1 MYNVFRLI
9 MFGVEGKFRMD
20 KIYMVLLLLMII
32 PILICIRY
40 ARKIKSDVAASIV
53 KCLVFAI
60 ITILSNGL
68 FVFSIDET
76 FAYLMEA
83 LYLFSIDMVLI
94 YILQYSQQY
103 TMVFNEISPFRTGCF
118 IVAYLDGISL
128 FANTFLHNIFTLN
141 KVSYM
146 NYELFHIGTKSVF
159 YHLHFVFA
167 FCLVFCIIASF
178 ITKITRIPYFYR
190 KKYFPILVVICVI
203 LVLNVVCDLSE
214 FPVDLSLPFFVFA
227 AILICYLS
235 LYRSPKE
242 LVDKTLSIVVTEMNN
257 MVICFDINNECVYA
271 NDRALEMF
279 RISEGS
285 LQAVSEYAKAWLA
298 ENDIENRDSLEWSDQ
313 KIIDN
318 KIHYFDIEY
327 RKLFDQK
334 KEYIGFFLNL
344 VDNTEKHLAL
354 EQERYLATHDTL
366 TGLYNK
372 SHFAVKSAE
381 ILKSH
386 PDEEW
391 LLLSSNIKDFKLI
404 NDLFGMEK
412 GNAMLKMEA
421 GLLKERCHDGIV
433 YGRIGGDKFAICMPK
448 ARFQEE
454 YFTDAIQTMGQVF
467 NNDLYHLHIYI
478 GVYEITDINED
489 ISIMCDKANLAI
501 KTLNENYARSIAYY
515 NDTILN
521 NTILEKQLVGDFDQ
535 ALKEKQFCM
544 YLQPQMT
551 SEGKMLGAEALVR
564 WQHPKRGLIFPG
576 DFIEVFEKTGLIY
589 RLDRFIWELAV
600 QKLARWQ
607 QEGHS
612 DLYISV
618 NISTKDFYYMNV
630 YETITAF
637 VEKYRIIPSTLK
649 LEITETAIM
658 TGTAGELDM
667 IEQFREYGFQV
678 EIDDFGSGYSSFN
691 TLKDMDVDVLK
702 IDMGFL
708 RTSKPENLEKSM
720 SILNMIISLSK
731 TLGLSV
737 VTEGVE
743 TKEQVVK
750 LSQMGCGIYQGYY
763 FSKPIPVEEFEKRYM

>member
-1 MYNVFRLI
+1 MYNIFELI
-9 MFGVEGKFRMD
+9 MFGVEEKFRMD

-118 IVAYLDGISL
+118 IVAYLDGIFL
-128 FANTFLHNIFTLN
+128 FTNTFLHNVFTLN

-214 FPVDLSLPFFVFA
+214 FPADLSLPFFVFA

-279 RISEGS
+279 CTSEGS
-285 LQAVSEYAKAWLA
+285 LQAVSEYVKAWLA
-298 ENDIENRDSLEWSDQ
+298 ENDIESRDSLEWSDQ
-313 KIIDN
+313 KTIDN
-318 KIHYFDIEY
+318 EIHYFDIEY

-412 GNAMLKMEA
+412 GNEVLKMEA
-421 GLLKERCHDGIV
+421 GLLKEKCRDGIV

-630 YETITAF
+630 YETITAL

-658 TGTAGELDM
+658 TGNAGELDM
-667 IEQFREYGFQV
+667 IEQFRKYGFQV

-750 LSQMGCGIYQGYY
+750 LTRMGCGIYQGYY

>member
-1 MYNVFRLI
+1 
-9 MFGVEGKFRMD
+9 MFGVEEKFRMD
-20 KIYMVLLLLMII
+20 KIYMVLLVLMII

-412 GNAMLKMEA
+412 GNEVLKMEA
-421 GLLKERCHDGIV
+421 GLLKERCRDGIV

-489 ISIMCDKANLAI
+489 ISIMCDKANFAI

-630 YETITAF
+630 YETITAL

-750 LSQMGCGIYQGYY
+750 LTQMGCRIYQGYY

>member
-1 MYNVFRLI
+1 
-9 MFGVEGKFRMD
+9 MD
-20 KIYMVLLLLMII
+20 KIYMVLLLMMII

-40 ARKIKSDVAASIV
+40 ARKIKSDVAVSIV

-83 LYLFSIDMVLI
+83 LYLFSYDMVLI

-128 FANTFLHNIFTLN
+128 FTNTFFHNVFTLN

-146 NYELFHIGTKSVF
+146 NYELFHIGTKYVF
-159 YHLHFVFA
+159 FHLHFVFA
-167 FCLVFCIIASF
+167 FCLVLCIIASF

-279 RISEGS
+279 CTSEGS
-285 LQAVSEYAKAWLA
+285 LQAVSEYVKAWLA
-298 ENDIENRDSLEWSDQ
+298 ENDIESRDSLEWSDQ
-313 KIIDN
+313 KTIDN
-318 KIHYFDIEY
+318 EIHYFDIEY

-412 GNAMLKMEA
+412 GNEVLKMEA
-421 GLLKERCHDGIV
+421 GLLKERCRDGIV
-433 YGRIGGDKFAICMPK
+433 YGRIGGDKFAVCMPK

-489 ISIMCDKANLAI
+489 ISIMCDKANFAI

-564 WQHPKRGLIFPG
+564 WQHPKRGLIFLG

-630 YETITAF
+630 YETITAL

-750 LSQMGCGIYQGYY
+750 LTQMGCRIYQGYY

>member
-1 MYNVFRLI
+1 MYNVFGLI

-203 LVLNVVCDLSE
+203 LVLNVVCDLFE

-589 RLDRFIWELAV
+589 WLDRFIWELAV

-607 QEGHS
+607 QEGRS

-630 YETITAF
+630 YETITAL

>member
-1 MYNVFRLI
+1 
-9 MFGVEGKFRMD
+9 MD

-40 ARKIKSDVAASIV
+40 ARKIKSDVAVSIV

-83 LYLFSIDMVLI
+83 LYLFSYDMVLI

-128 FANTFLHNIFTLN
+128 FTNTFFHNVFTLN

-146 NYELFHIGTKSVF
+146 NYELFHIGTKYAF

-167 FCLVFCIIASF
+167 FCLVLCIIASF

-279 RISEGS
+279 RTSEGS
-285 LQAVSEYAKAWLA
+285 LQAVSEYVKAWLA
-298 ENDIENRDSLEWSDQ
+298 ENDIESRDSLEWSDQ
-313 KIIDN
+313 KTIDN
-318 KIHYFDIEY
+318 EIHYFDIEY

-372 SHFAVKSAE
+372 SHFALKSAE

-391 LLLSSNIKDFKLI
+391 LLISSNIKDFKLI

-412 GNAMLKMEA
+412 GNEVLKMEA
-421 GLLKERCHDGIV
+421 GLLKERCRDGIV
-433 YGRIGGDKFAICMPK
+433 YGRIGGDKFAVCMPK

-489 ISIMCDKANLAI
+489 ISIMCDKANFAI

-630 YETITAF
+630 YETITAL

-667 IEQFREYGFQV
+667 IEQFRKYGFQV

-743 TKEQVVK
+743 TKDQVVK
-750 LSQMGCGIYQGYY
+750 LTQMGCRIYQGYY

>member
-1 MYNVFRLI
+1 
-9 MFGVEGKFRMD
+9 MD

-40 ARKIKSDVAASIV
+40 ARKIKSDVAVSIV

-83 LYLFSIDMVLI
+83 LYLFSYDMVLI

-128 FANTFLHNIFTLN
+128 FANTFFHNVFTLN

-167 FCLVFCIIASF
+167 FCLVLCTIASF

-279 RISEGS
+279 CTSEGS
-285 LQAVSEYAKAWLA
+285 LQAVSEYVKAWLA
-298 ENDIENRDSLEWSDQ
+298 ENDIESRDSLEWSDQ
-313 KIIDN
+313 KTIDN
-318 KIHYFDIEY
+318 EIHYFDIEY

-412 GNAMLKMEA
+412 GNEVLKMEA
-421 GLLKERCHDGIV
+421 GLLKERCRDGIV
-433 YGRIGGDKFAICMPK
+433 YGRIGGDKFAVCMPK

-489 ISIMCDKANLAI
+489 ISIMCDKANFAI

-630 YETITAF
+630 YETITAL

-667 IEQFREYGFQV
+667 IEQFRKYGFQV

-743 TKEQVVK
+743 TKDQVVK
-750 LSQMGCGIYQGYY
+750 LTQMGCRIYQGYY

>member
-1 MYNVFRLI
+1 
-9 MFGVEGKFRMD
+9 
-20 KIYMVLLLLMII
+20 
-32 PILICIRY
+32 
-40 ARKIKSDVAASIV
+40 
-53 KCLVFAI
+53 
-60 ITILSNGL
+60 
-68 FVFSIDET
+68 
-76 FAYLMEA
+76 
-83 LYLFSIDMVLI
+83 
-94 YILQYSQQY
+94 
-103 TMVFNEISPFRTGCF
+103 
-118 IVAYLDGISL
+118 
-128 FANTFLHNIFTLN
+128 
-141 KVSYM
+141 M

-167 FCLVFCIIASF
+167 FCLVLCTIASF

-279 RISEGS
+279 CTSEGS
-285 LQAVSEYAKAWLA
+285 LQAVSEYVKAWLA
-298 ENDIENRDSLEWSDQ
+298 ENDIESRDSLEWSDQ
-313 KIIDN
+313 KTIDN
-318 KIHYFDIEY
+318 EIHYFDIEY

-412 GNAMLKMEA
+412 GNEVLKMEA
-421 GLLKERCHDGIV
+421 GLLKERCRDGIV
-433 YGRIGGDKFAICMPK
+433 YGRIGGDKFAVCMPK

-489 ISIMCDKANLAI
+489 ISIMCDKANFAI

-630 YETITAF
+630 YETITAL

-667 IEQFREYGFQV
+667 IEQFRKYGFQV

-743 TKEQVVK
+743 TKDQVVK
-750 LSQMGCGIYQGYY
+750 LTQMGCRIYQGYY

>member
-1 MYNVFRLI
+1 MYNVFGLI

-203 LVLNVVCDLSE
+203 LVLNVVCDLFE

-630 YETITAF
+630 YETITAL

>member
-1 MYNVFRLI
+1 MYNVFGLI

-412 GNAMLKMEA
+412 GNAVLKMEA
-421 GLLKERCHDGIV
+421 VLLKERCHDGIV

-630 YETITAF
+630 YETITAL

>member
-1 MYNVFRLI
+1 
-9 MFGVEGKFRMD
+9 MD

-40 ARKIKSDVAASIV
+40 ARKIKSDVAVSIV

-83 LYLFSIDMVLI
+83 LYLFSYDMVLI

-128 FANTFLHNIFTLN
+128 FTNTFFHNVFTLN

-146 NYELFHIGTKSVF
+146 NYELFHIGTKYVF
-159 YHLHFVFA
+159 FHLHFVFA
-167 FCLVFCIIASF
+167 FCLVLCIIASF

-279 RISEGS
+279 RTSEGS
-285 LQAVSEYAKAWLA
+285 LQAVSEYVKAWLA
-298 ENDIENRDSLEWSDQ
+298 ENDIESRDSLEWSDQ
-313 KIIDN
+313 KTIDN
-318 KIHYFDIEY
+318 EIHYFDIEY

-372 SHFAVKSAE
+372 SHFALKSAE

-391 LLLSSNIKDFKLI
+391 LLISSNIKDFKLI

-412 GNAMLKMEA
+412 GNEVLKMEA
-421 GLLKERCHDGIV
+421 GLLKERCRDGIV

-448 ARFQEE
+448 ARLQEE

-535 ALKEKQFCM
+535 ALEEKQFCM

-630 YETITAF
+630 YETITAL

-750 LSQMGCGIYQGYY
+750 LTQMGCRIYQGYY

>member
-9 MFGVEGKFRMD
+9 MFGVEGKSRMD

-630 YETITAF
+630 YETITAL

>member
-159 YHLHFVFA
+159 YHLHFFFA
-167 FCLVFCIIASF
+167 FCFVFCIIASF

-630 YETITAF
+630 YETITAL

>member
-1 MYNVFRLI
+1 MYNVFELI
-9 MFGVEGKFRMD
+9 MFGVEEKFRMD

-40 ARKIKSDVAASIV
+40 ARKIKSDVAVSIV
-53 KCLVFAI
+53 KCLVSAI

-83 LYLFSIDMVLI
+83 LYLFSYDMVLI

-128 FANTFLHNIFTLN
+128 FANTFLHNVFTLN

-167 FCLVFCIIASF
+167 FCLVLCTIASF

-279 RISEGS
+279 CTSEGS
-285 LQAVSEYAKAWLA
+285 LQAVSEYVKAWLA
-298 ENDIENRDSLEWSDQ
+298 ENDIESRDSLEWSDQ
-313 KIIDN
+313 KTIDN
-318 KIHYFDIEY
+318 EIHYFDIEY

-412 GNAMLKMEA
+412 GNEVLKMEA
-421 GLLKERCHDGIV
+421 GLLKERCRDGIV
-433 YGRIGGDKFAICMPK
+433 YGRIGGDKFAVCMPK

-489 ISIMCDKANLAI
+489 ISIMCDKANFAI

-630 YETITAF
+630 YETITAL
-637 VEKYRIIPSTLK
+637 VEKYRIIPATLK

-750 LSQMGCGIYQGYY
+750 LTQMGCRIYQGYY

>member
-1 MYNVFRLI
+1 
-9 MFGVEGKFRMD
+9 MD

-412 GNAMLKMEA
+412 GNAVLKMEA

-630 YETITAF
+630 YETITAL

>member
-1 MYNVFRLI
+1 MYNVFELI
-9 MFGVEGKFRMD
+9 MFGVEEKFRMD

-40 ARKIKSDVAASIV
+40 ARKIKSDVAVSIV

-83 LYLFSIDMVLI
+83 LYLFSYDMVLI

-128 FANTFLHNIFTLN
+128 FANTFLHNVFTLN

-167 FCLVFCIIASF
+167 FCLVLCTIASF

-279 RISEGS
+279 CTSEGS
-285 LQAVSEYAKAWLA
+285 LQAVSEYVKAWLA
-298 ENDIENRDSLEWSDQ
+298 ENDIESRDSLEWSDQ
-313 KIIDN
+313 KTIDN
-318 KIHYFDIEY
+318 EIHYFDIEY

-386 PDEEW
+386 LDEEW

-412 GNAMLKMEA
+412 GNEVLKMEA
-421 GLLKERCHDGIV
+421 GLLKERCRDGIV
-433 YGRIGGDKFAICMPK
+433 YGRIGGDKFAVCMPK

-489 ISIMCDKANLAI
+489 ISIMCDKANFAI

-630 YETITAF
+630 YETITAL

-658 TGTAGELDM
+658 TGTDGELDM
-667 IEQFREYGFQV
+667 IEQFRKYGFQV

-743 TKEQVVK
+743 TKDQVVK
-750 LSQMGCGIYQGYY
+750 LTQMGCRIYQGYY

>member
-1 MYNVFRLI
+1 MYNVFGVI
-9 MFGVEGKFRMD
+9 MFGVEEKFRMD
-20 KIYMVLLLLMII
+20 KIYMVLLVLMII

-412 GNAMLKMEA
+412 GNAVLKMEA

-630 YETITAF
+630 YETITAL

>member
-630 YETITAF
+630 YETITAL

>member
-1 MYNVFRLI
+1 
-9 MFGVEGKFRMD
+9 MD

-118 IVAYLDGISL
+118 IVAYLDGISF

-412 GNAMLKMEA
+412 GNAVLKMEA

-630 YETITAF
+630 YETITAL

>member
-1 MYNVFRLI
+1 MYNVFELI
-9 MFGVEGKFRMD
+9 MFGVEEKFRMD

-40 ARKIKSDVAASIV
+40 ARKIKSDVAVSIV

-83 LYLFSIDMVLI
+83 LYLFSYDMVLI

-128 FANTFLHNIFTLN
+128 FTNTFFHNVFTLN

-146 NYELFHIGTKSVF
+146 NYELFHIGTKYAF

-167 FCLVFCIIASF
+167 FCLVLCIIASF

-279 RISEGS
+279 CTSEGS
-285 LQAVSEYAKAWLA
+285 LQAVSEYVKAWLA
-298 ENDIENRDSLEWSDQ
+298 ENDIESRDSLEWSDQ
-313 KIIDN
+313 KTIDN
-318 KIHYFDIEY
+318 EIHYFDIEY

-412 GNAMLKMEA
+412 GNEVLKMEA
-421 GLLKERCHDGIV
+421 GLLKERCRDGIV
-433 YGRIGGDKFAICMPK
+433 YGRIGGDKFAVCMPK

-489 ISIMCDKANLAI
+489 ISIMCDKANFAI

-630 YETITAF
+630 YETITAL

-667 IEQFREYGFQV
+667 IEQFRKYGFQV

-743 TKEQVVK
+743 TKDQVVK
-750 LSQMGCGIYQGYY
+750 LTQMGCRIYQGYY

>member
-1 MYNVFRLI
+1 
-9 MFGVEGKFRMD
+9 MD

-40 ARKIKSDVAASIV
+40 ARKIKSDVAVSIV

-83 LYLFSIDMVLI
+83 LYLFSYDMVLI

-128 FANTFLHNIFTLN
+128 FANTFFHNVFTLN

-146 NYELFHIGTKSVF
+146 NYELFHIGTKYVF
-159 YHLHFVFA
+159 FHLHFVFA
-167 FCLVFCIIASF
+167 FCLVLCIIASF
-178 ITKITRIPYFYR
+178 IAKITRIPYFYR

-279 RISEGS
+279 CTSEGS
-285 LQAVSEYAKAWLA
+285 LQAVSEYVKAWLA
-298 ENDIENRDSLEWSDQ
+298 ENDIESRDSLEWSDQ
-313 KIIDN
+313 KTIDN
-318 KIHYFDIEY
+318 EIHYFDIEY

-412 GNAMLKMEA
+412 GNEVLKMEA
-421 GLLKERCHDGIV
+421 GLLKERCRDGIV
-433 YGRIGGDKFAICMPK
+433 YGRIGGDKFAVCMPK

-489 ISIMCDKANLAI
+489 ISIMCDKANFAI

-630 YETITAF
+630 YETITAL

-750 LSQMGCGIYQGYY
+750 LTQMGCRIYQGYY

>member
-1 MYNVFRLI
+1 MYNVFELI
-9 MFGVEGKFRMD
+9 MFGVEEKFRMD

-83 LYLFSIDMVLI
+83 LYLFSYDMVVI

-128 FANTFLHNIFTLN
+128 LANTFFHNVFTLN

-167 FCLVFCIIASF
+167 FCLVLCIIASF

-279 RISEGS
+279 RTSEGS
-285 LQAVSEYAKAWLA
+285 LQAVSEYVKAWLA
-298 ENDIENRDSLEWSDQ
+298 ENDIESRDSLEWSDQ
-313 KIIDN
+313 KTIDN
-318 KIHYFDIEY
+318 EIHYFDIEY

-412 GNAMLKMEA
+412 GNEVLKMEA
-421 GLLKERCHDGIV
+421 GLLKERCRDGIV

-448 ARFQEE
+448 ARLREE

-618 NISTKDFYYMNV
+618 NISTKDFFYMNV
-630 YETITAF
+630 YETITAL

-750 LSQMGCGIYQGYY
+750 LTQMGCRIYQGYY

>member
-1 MYNVFRLI
+1 MYNVFELI
-9 MFGVEGKFRMD
+9 MFGVEEKFRMD

-40 ARKIKSDVAASIV
+40 ARKIKSDVAVSIV

-83 LYLFSIDMVLI
+83 LYLFSYDMVLI

-128 FANTFLHNIFTLN
+128 FANTFLHNVFTLN

-167 FCLVFCIIASF
+167 FCLVLCTIASF

-279 RISEGS
+279 CTSEGS
-285 LQAVSEYAKAWLA
+285 LQAVSEYVKAWLA
-298 ENDIENRDSLEWSDQ
+298 ENDIESRDSLEWSDQ
-313 KIIDN
+313 KTIDN
-318 KIHYFDIEY
+318 EIHYFDIEY

-412 GNAMLKMEA
+412 GNEVLKMEA
-421 GLLKERCHDGIV
+421 GLLKERCRDGIV
-433 YGRIGGDKFAICMPK
+433 YGRIGGDKFAVCMPK

-489 ISIMCDKANLAI
+489 ISIMCDKANFAI

-630 YETITAF
+630 YETITAL

-667 IEQFREYGFQV
+667 IEQFRKYGFQV

-750 LSQMGCGIYQGYY
+750 LAQMGCRIYQGYY

>member
-1 MYNVFRLI
+1 MYNVFELI
-9 MFGVEGKFRMD
+9 MFGVEEKFRMD

-40 ARKIKSDVAASIV
+40 ARKIKSDVAVSIV

-83 LYLFSIDMVLI
+83 LYLFSYDMVLI

-128 FANTFLHNIFTLN
+128 FANTFLHNVFTLN

-167 FCLVFCIIASF
+167 FCLVLCTIASF

-279 RISEGS
+279 CTSEGS
-285 LQAVSEYAKAWLA
+285 LQAVSEYVKAWLA
-298 ENDIENRDSLEWSDQ
+298 ENDIESRDSLEWSDQ
-313 KIIDN
+313 KTIDN
-318 KIHYFDIEY
+318 EIHYFDIEY

-412 GNAMLKMEA
+412 GNEVLKMEA
-421 GLLKERCHDGIV
+421 GLLKERCRDGIV
-433 YGRIGGDKFAICMPK
+433 YGRIGGDKFAVCMPK

-489 ISIMCDKANLAI
+489 ISIMCDKANFAI

-618 NISTKDFYYMNV
+618 NISTKDFCYMNV
-630 YETITAF
+630 YETITAL

-667 IEQFREYGFQV
+667 IEQFRKYGFQV

-743 TKEQVVK
+743 TKDQVVK
-750 LSQMGCGIYQGYY
+750 LTQMGCRIYQGYY